1 MKSNPI
7 ENLLSADTNNMF
19 AYELLRDSLIPEVFG
34 TDTTILY
41 WAGKKMAR
49 NINLASITDLV
60 TFFEKAN
67 WGKLEIVKEKK
78 DKQTWLLSGDIVKF
92 RQNQVKT
99 ADFNLEAGFI
109 AETIQIQSGFT
120 SETIVENQN
129 SKSGVSI
136 IVQTDLKNPN
146 EVEPT
151 NQFHFEKSTDND

>member
-1 MKSNPI
+1 MKSNLI
-7 ENLLSADTNNMF
+7 ENLLSADTSNIF

-34 TDTTILY
+34 TDTTVLY

-49 NINLASITDLV
+49 NINLATITDLV

-78 DKQTWLLSGDIVKF
+78 DKQTWLLSGDIVSF
-92 RQNQVKT
+92 RQNKIKS

-120 SETIVENQN
+120 SETIIENKN
-129 SKSGVSI
+129 NKSGVTI
-136 IVQTDLKNPN
+136 IVQTDLKDPN
-146 EVEPT
+146 EAEPT
-151 NQFHFEKSTDND
+151 DQFHFNESTQID